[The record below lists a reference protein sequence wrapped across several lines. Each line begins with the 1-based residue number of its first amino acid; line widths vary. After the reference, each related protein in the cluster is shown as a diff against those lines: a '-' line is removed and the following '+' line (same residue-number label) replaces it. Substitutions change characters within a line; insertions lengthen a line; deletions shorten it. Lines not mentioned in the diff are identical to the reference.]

1 MSGLILEIISLI
13 MFVLT
18 LIVVVKDLI
27 STVKYDKYMEQ
38 QYAKIM
44 EDLRTTETLIKV
56 TEDNQKLVK
65 AIEEANL
72 NIYKTAKENYILV
85 PKEDK

>member
-1 MSGLILEIISLI
+1 MFGLILEIISLI
-13 MFVLT
+13 MFVLM
-18 LIVVVKDLI
+18 LILVVKDLI

-38 QYAKIM
+38 QHAKIM